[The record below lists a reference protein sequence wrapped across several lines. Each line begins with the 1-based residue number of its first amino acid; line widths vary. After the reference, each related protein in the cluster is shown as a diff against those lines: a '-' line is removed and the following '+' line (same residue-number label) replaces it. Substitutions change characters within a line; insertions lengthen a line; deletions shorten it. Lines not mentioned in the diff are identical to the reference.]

1 MIKPLTIEEQEAV
14 YEHYGVELYDVVCS
28 PLRDE
33 NNPSFSTYER
43 NGVVRW
49 RDFGM
54 GEGGNVYDFIIS
66 KEGCNFLGSKKIIQD
81 ILNNNTVKHV
91 TTKKTAQ
98 PKKEPVR
105 QVFHSLQWKT
115 SELAYFNKRGI
126 TQEQLEK
133 ENIFPL
139 KMLMID
145 GKFKTT
151 SIPDNPK
158 FVYYLNNIKGKSWK
172 IYSPYDPE
180 YKWISNNIDVL
191 MLEDMPSFNFKDLII
206 FSSKKDKMVFNNL
219 YLNYDTTSLL
229 AEGNF
234 HRLISN
240 LCKLE
245 YYDNIYCLLD
255 FDDAGVNSSDK
266 LNILSFGRIRPLY
279 LPVEKQNY
287 YYSKDIK
294 DIDEMY
300 TEEGP
305 KELETTIKQILDGI
319 DKA

>member
-1 MIKPLTIEEQEAV
+1 MTKELTIEEQEAI
-14 YEHYGVELYDVVCS
+14 YDHYGVELYDVVCS

-49 RDFGM
+49 RDFGI

-66 KEGCNFLGSKKIIQD
+66 KEGCNFPGSKKIIQD
-81 ILNNNTVKHV
+81 ILNNNTVKHGA
-91 TTKKTAQ
+91 TKKIAQ

-105 QVFHSLQWKT
+105 QVFHSLQWKG

-126 TQEQLEK
+126 TQEQLER
-133 ENIFPL
+133 ENIHPL
-139 KMLMID
+139 KMLMVD
-145 GKFKTT
+145 GKFKAT
-151 SIPDNPK
+151 STNENPK
-158 FVYYLNNIKGKSWK
+158 FIYYLDYPNSWK

-191 MLEDMPSFNFKDLII
+191 FLENFPALKQKDLMTL
-206 FSSKKDKMVFNNL
+206 SSKKDKMVFDNL
-219 YLNYDTTSLL
+219 GLPFDTTSLL
-229 AEGNF
+229 AEGNYQ
-234 HRLISN
+234 RLIKN
-240 LCKLE
+240 LSTLD

-255 FDDAGVNSSDK
+255 FDDAGLTNSNK
-266 LNILSFGRIRPLY
+266 LYELSNHRIQPLY
-279 LPVEKQNY
+279 LPEEKQNY

-294 DIDEMY
+294 DIDEVY
-300 TEEGP
+300 TDEGLEE
-305 KELETTIKQILDGI
+305 LMTIVKQILDGV